1 MKINLMKKQGFLALF
16 FMTAVLSVTSCQPDD
31 SIENNGL
38 TAGTVDA
45 SFTITPVEGKVNT
58 YKVVAQPKGVLKSI
72 WDKGA
77 GAYAG
82 KMEEEISLPDAGT
95 YTIVHTAIGAGG
107 ATGIASKDVVVA
119 TSDPLKGNLV
129 QGGSFA
135 TAADQ
140 AKWTVLNLS
149 ATGAAFWSYANNSA
163 TLHSPG
169 GWAQEGIYQAIDVVK
184 DKEYTIDM
192 KVSSPSGSDE
202 TWFEVYAGKSF
213 PASGVEYKDNKVMG
227 LSTWDGCAKAGFSG
241 MLSVVGCVKNDKTG
255 TVSNVVKFT
264 ETGKIYLLIRCGG
277 NKFTKDGITVS
288 KIEFRGK

>member
-1 MKINLMKKQGFLALF
+1 MKINITKRQSFSALF
-16 FMTAVLSVTSCQPDD
+16 FMAAVLGLTSCQPDD
-31 SIENNGL
+31 SIVNNGL
-38 TAGTVDA
+38 TNDNVDA
-45 SFTITPVEGKVNT
+45 SFTITPVDGKVNT
-58 YKVVAQPKGVLKSI
+58 YKLVAQPKGVMKSL
-72 WDKGA
+72 WDTGA
-77 GAYAG
+77 GEFVG
-82 KMEEEISLPDAGT
+82 KMEQEISLPDAGI

-107 ATGIASKDVVVA
+107 GKATVSKDLVVA

-129 QGGSFA
+129 QGSSFT

-149 ATGAAFWSYANNSA
+149 ATGAAFWSFANNSA
-163 TLHSPG
+163 TIHSSG

-202 TWFEVYAGKSF
+202 TWLEVYAGKSV
-213 PASGVEYKDNKVMG
+213 PQSGVEYKDNKVMG

-255 TVSNVVKFT
+255 TVSNVVKFS
-264 ETGKIYLLIRCGG
+264 ESGKIYLLIRSGG
-277 NKFTKDGITVS
+277 NTFTKDGITIS
-288 KIEFRGK
+288 KVEFRGK